1 MAFCNICICLEKGEE
16 APQQTGDGGYLRNAQ
31 LEVERK
37 LGSFS
42 LIATVLI
49 TRCNSSIV

>member
-1 MAFCNICICLEKGEE
+1 MAFCNICICLEKGE
-16 APQQTGDGGYLRNAQ
+16 APQQTGDGGYLRNVQ